1 MLESPFNK
9 VAGLKP
15 ATLLKR
21 FLHRYF
27 SANFSKFL
35 RATFTEHIREAA
47 SEMFGNKTAMM
58 LKLMN
63 RDISNVR

>member
-15 ATLLKR
+15 TTLLKR
-21 FLHRYF
+21 FLHRY
-27 SANFSKFL
+27 FSKFL